1 MTRGRMTRPAAAP
14 PALAVALLAVFGAAA
29 GAEAEAGAEPVVVA
43 ERVESEAAAFRVV
56 RVATGLNH
64 PWSIAFL
71 PGGGA
76 LVTERPGGLLRL
88 DTRTGALRT
97 LSGAPQVASLGQGG
111 LLDVALHPAF
121 ADNRLV
127 YLSYA
132 AGRNGRYATSIARGR
147 LTESGL
153 EAVEVLFTM
162 NRPSGGH
169 LHFGSRLAFGAD
181 GMLYA
186 SFGDRGD
193 RHRAQD
199 PADHAGAIIRLR
211 DDGAAPPGNPFAAG
225 GGAAEVYSF
234 GHRNPQGLT
243 FHPVTGRLWS
253 HEHGPQGGD
262 EINVIESGVNYG
274 WPVIT
279 YGTEYRSGAPIGD
292 GTAAPGMAQPV
303 LHWTPS
309 IAPSG
314 MTFYD
319 GDRFPG
325 WRGDLFAG
333 ALAGRHLRRV
343 RLDGERAVAQEVLL
357 QNRVG
362 RVRDVRQGPDG
373 MLWLLEDAR
382 PGSVFR
388 LEPAGVDA

>member
-1 MTRGRMTRPAAAP
+1 MRAVAAT
-14 PALAVALLAVFGAAA
+14 ALLASLVALAAI
-29 GAEAEAGAEPVVVA
+29 AEPAVVA
-43 ERVESEAAAFRVV
+43 ERVVSEQATFRVV
-56 RVATGLNH
+56 RVATGLAN

-71 PGGGA
+71 PDGGA
-76 LVTERPGGLLRL
+76 LVSERPGALLRL
-88 DTRTGALRT
+88 DVETGAVRNVD
-97 LSGAPQVASLGQGG
+97 GVPRVAAVGQGG
-111 LLDVALHPAF
+111 LLDVEPHPQF

-132 AGRNGRYATSIARGR
+132 AGRSGRYATSIARGR
-147 LTESGL
+147 LTDAGL
-153 EAVEVLFTM
+153 EDVEVLFTM
-162 NRPSGGH
+162 NRPSGSR
-169 LHFGSRLAFGAD
+169 LHFGSRLSFGAD

-186 SFGDRGD
+186 TFGERGD

-199 PADHAGAIIRLR
+199 PSDHAGTIIRLR
-211 DDGAAPPGNPFAAG
+211 DDGTVPDDNPFVAG
-225 GGAAEVYSF
+225 GGALEVYSF
-234 GHRNPQGLT
+234 GHRNPQGLAV
-243 FHPVTGRLWS
+243 HPATGRVWS

-262 EINVIESGVNYG
+262 EINVIEAGVNYG
-274 WPVIT
+274 WPAIT
-279 YGTEYRSGAPIGD
+279 YGAEYRSGARIGV

-343 RLDGERAVAQEVLL
+343 QLDGERAVAEEVLL
-357 QNRVG
+357 QGRVG
-362 RVRDVRQGPDG
+362 RVRDVKQGPDG

-382 PGSVFR
+382 NGSIYR
-388 LEPAGVDA
+388 LEPVS

>member
-1 MTRGRMTRPAAAP
+1 MR
-14 PALAVALLAVFGAAA
+14 AVALTALLASLVAPAAV
-29 GAEAEAGAEPVVVA
+29 AEPAVVA
-43 ERVESEAAAFRVV
+43 ERVVSEQATFRVV
-56 RVATGLNH
+56 RVATGLAN

-71 PGGGA
+71 PDGDA
-76 LVTERPGGLLRL
+76 LVSERPGALLRL
-88 DTRTGALRT
+88 DVETGAVRNLDGVPR
-97 LSGAPQVASLGQGG
+97 VAAVGQGG
-111 LLDVALHPAF
+111 LLDVELHPQF

-132 AGRNGRYATSIARGR
+132 AGRSGSYATSIARGR
-147 LTESGL
+147 LTDSGL
-153 EAVEVLFTM
+153 EDVEVLFTM
-162 NRPSGGH
+162 NRPSGAR
-169 LHFGSRLAFGAD
+169 LHFGSRLSFGAD

-186 SFGDRGD
+186 TFGERGD

-199 PADHAGAIIRLR
+199 PADHAGTIIRLR
-211 DDGAAPPGNPFAAG
+211 DDGSVPDDNPFAAG
-225 GGAAEVYSF
+225 GGAPEVYSF
-234 GHRNPQGLT
+234 GHRNPQGMAV
-243 FHPVTGRLWS
+243 HPVTGRVWS

-262 EINVIESGVNYG
+262 EINVIEAGVNYG

-279 YGTEYRSGAPIGD
+279 YGREYRSGAPIGV

-343 RLDGERAVAQEVLL
+343 QLDGERAVAEEVLL
-357 QNRVG
+357 QGRVG
-362 RVRDVRQGPDG
+362 RVRDVKQGPDG

-382 PGSVFR
+382 NASIYR
-388 LEPAGVDA
+388 LEPVP

>member
-1 MTRGRMTRPAAAP
+1 MR
-14 PALAVALLAVFGAAA
+14 AVAFTALLASLVAPAAV
-29 GAEAEAGAEPVVVA
+29 AEPAVVA
-43 ERVESEAAAFRVV
+43 ERVVSEQATFRVM
-56 RVATGLNH
+56 RVAAGLAN

-71 PGGGA
+71 PDGDA
-76 LVTERPGGLLRL
+76 LVSERPGALLRL
-88 DTRTGALRT
+88 DVETGAVRNLDGVPR
-97 LSGAPQVASLGQGG
+97 VAAVGQGG
-111 LLDVALHPAF
+111 LLDVELHPRF

-132 AGRNGRYATSIARGR
+132 AGRSGSYATSIARGR
-147 LTESGL
+147 LTDSGL
-153 EAVEVLFTM
+153 EDVEVLFTM
-162 NRPSGGH
+162 NRPSGAR
-169 LHFGSRLAFGAD
+169 LHFGSRLSFGAD

-186 SFGDRGD
+186 TFGERGE

-199 PADHAGAIIRLR
+199 PADHAGTIIRLR
-211 DDGAAPPGNPFAAG
+211 DDGSVPDDNPFVSG
-225 GGAAEVYSF
+225 GGAPEVYSF
-234 GHRNPQGLT
+234 GHRNPQGMAV
-243 FHPVTGRLWS
+243 HPVTGRVWS

-262 EINVIESGVNYG
+262 EINVIEAGVNYG

-279 YGTEYRSGAPIGD
+279 YGREYRSGAPIGT

-333 ALAGRHLRRV
+333 ALAGQHLRRV
-343 RLDGERAVAQEVLL
+343 QLDGERAVAEEVLL
-357 QNRVG
+357 QRRVG
-362 RVRDVRQGPDG
+362 RVRDVKQGPDG

-382 PGSVFR
+382 SASIYR
-388 LEPAGVDA
+388 LEPVP

>member
-1 MTRGRMTRPAAAP
+1 MRA
-14 PALAVALLAVFGAAA
+14 AVAVLPMLLTALGAF
-29 GAEAEAGAEPVVVA
+29 AEPTVVA
-43 ERVESEAAAFRVV
+43 ERVESERETFRVV
-56 RVATGLNH
+56 RVATGLAN

-71 PGGGA
+71 PDGDA
-76 LVTERPGGLLRL
+76 LVSERPGALLRL
-88 DTRTGALRT
+88 EVETGALRS
-97 LSGAPQVASLGQGG
+97 LDGVPRVAAVGQGG
-111 LLDVALHPAF
+111 LLDVELHPGF

-132 AGRNGRYATSIARGR
+132 DGRSGRYATSIARGR
-147 LTESGL
+147 LTDAGL
-153 EAVEVLFTM
+153 EDVEVLFTM
-162 NRPSGGH
+162 NRPSGAR
-169 LHFGSRLAFGAD
+169 LHFGSRLSFGAD

-186 SFGDRGD
+186 TFGDRGE

-199 PADHAGAIIRLR
+199 PDDHAGTVIRLR
-211 DDGAAPPGNPFAAG
+211 DDGSVPDDNPFAGG
-225 GGAAEVYSF
+225 GGAPEVYSF
-234 GHRNPQGLT
+234 GHRNAQGMAV
-243 FHPVTGRLWS
+243 HPVTGRVWL

-262 EINVIESGVNYG
+262 EINVIEAGVNYG

-279 YGTEYRSGAPIGD
+279 YGREYRSGARIGV

-333 ALAGRHLRRV
+333 ALVGQHLRRV
-343 RLDGERAVAQEVLL
+343 QLDGERAVAEEVLL
-357 QNRVG
+357 HRRVG
-362 RVRDVRQGPDG
+362 RVRDVKQGPDG

-382 PGSVFR
+382 SASIYR
-388 LEPAGVDA
+388 LEPVS

>member
-1 MTRGRMTRPAAAP
+1 MTRAGAA
-14 PALAVALLAVFGAAA
+14 ALLALLVTLG
-29 GAEAEAGAEPVVVA
+29 AGAEPTVVV
-43 ERVESEAAAFRVV
+43 ERVESEAATFRVV
-56 RVATGLNH
+56 RVADGLNR

-71 PGGGA
+71 PGGSA

-88 DTRTGALRT
+88 DTQTGALRT
-97 LSGAPQVASLGQGG
+97 LSGTPRVAATGQGG
-111 LLDVALHPAF
+111 LLDVETHPAF
-121 ADNRLV
+121 AENRLV

-132 AGRNGRYATSIARGR
+132 TGRRGRFATSIARGR
-147 LTESGL
+147 LTDSGL
-153 EAVEVLFTM
+153 EEVEVLFTM
-162 NRPSGGH
+162 NRPSGDRS
-169 LHFGSRLAFGAD
+169 HFGSRLAFGAD

-186 SFGDRGD
+186 SFGDRGERD
-193 RHRAQD
+193 RAQD

-211 DDGAAPPGNPFAAG
+211 DDGAAPADNPFAAG

-243 FHPVTGRLWS
+243 VHPVTGRLWS

-262 EINVIESGVNYG
+262 EINVIEAGVNYG
-274 WPVIT
+274 WPVISHGAE
-279 YGTEYRSGAPIGD
+279 YGSGAPIGI

-343 RLDGERAVAQEVLL
+343 QLDGERVVAQEVLL
-357 QNRVG
+357 QRRVG
-362 RVRDVRQGPDG
+362 RVRDVKQGPDG

-382 PGSVFR
+382 RGSIFR
-388 LEPAGVDA
+388 LEPAS

>member
-1 MTRGRMTRPAAAP
+1 MTRASPAALP
-14 PALAVALLAVFGAAA
+14 ALLAALLIAFGAAA
-29 GAEAEAGAEPVVVA
+29 GAGAEPAVVA
-43 ERVESEAAAFRVV
+43 ERVESEAATFRVV
-56 RVATGLNH
+56 RVADGLDY
-64 PWSIAFL
+64 PWAIAFL
-71 PGGGA
+71 PDGGA

-88 DTRTGALRT
+88 DTRTGALRALT
-97 LSGAPQVASLGQGG
+97 GAPQVAAVGQGG
-111 LLDVALHPAF
+111 LMDVALHPEF

-132 AGRNGRYATSIARGR
+132 AGSRGRYVTRIARGR
-147 LTESGL
+147 LTEAGL

-162 NRPSGGH
+162 NRPSGGNR
-169 LHFGSRLAFGAD
+169 HFGSRLAFGVD
-181 GMLYA
+181 GLLYA
-186 SFGDRGD
+186 STGDRGE

-211 DDGAAPPGNPFAAG
+211 DDGAPAPGNPFAAG

-234 GHRNPQGLT
+234 GHRNPQGLAV
-243 FHPVTGRLWS
+243 HPVTGRLWS
-253 HEHGPQGGD
+253 HEHGPRGGD
-262 EINVIESGVNYG
+262 EINVLEAGVNYG

-279 YGTEYRSGAPIGD
+279 YGAEYGSGRAIGD

-333 ALAGRHLRRV
+333 ALVGRHLRRV
-343 RLDGERAVAQEVLL
+343 RLDGERAVGQEALL

-382 PGSVFR
+382 RGSIFR
-388 LEPAGVDA
+388 LEPAGVNG

>member
-1 MTRGRMTRPAAAP
+1 MMR
-14 PALAVALLAVFGAAA
+14 AVALTALLASLVAPAAV
-29 GAEAEAGAEPVVVA
+29 AEPAVVA
-43 ERVESEAAAFRVV
+43 ERVVSEQATFRVV
-56 RVATGLNH
+56 RVAAGLAN

-71 PGGGA
+71 PDGDA
-76 LVTERPGGLLRL
+76 LVSERPGALLRL
-88 DTRTGALRT
+88 DVETGAVRNLDGVPR
-97 LSGAPQVASLGQGG
+97 VAAVGQGG
-111 LLDVALHPAF
+111 LLDVELHPQF

-132 AGRNGRYATSIARGR
+132 AGRSGSYATSIARGR
-147 LTESGL
+147 LTDSGL
-153 EAVEVLFTM
+153 EDVEVLFTM
-162 NRPSGGH
+162 NRPSGAR
-169 LHFGSRLAFGAD
+169 LHFGSRLSFGAD

-186 SFGDRGD
+186 TFGERGD

-199 PADHAGAIIRLR
+199 PADHAGTIIRLR
-211 DDGAAPPGNPFAAG
+211 DDGTVPDDNPFAAG
-225 GGAAEVYSF
+225 GGAPEVYSF
-234 GHRNPQGLT
+234 GHRNPQGMAV
-243 FHPVTGRLWS
+243 HPVTGRVWS

-262 EINVIESGVNYG
+262 EINVIEAGVNYG

-279 YGTEYRSGAPIGD
+279 YGREYRSGAPIGV

-343 RLDGERAVAQEVLL
+343 QLDGERAVAEEVLL
-357 QNRVG
+357 QGRVG
-362 RVRDVRQGPDG
+362 RVRDVKQGPDG

-382 PGSVFR
+382 NASIYR
-388 LEPAGVDA
+388 LEPVP

>member
-1 MTRGRMTRPAAAP
+1 MRAAA
-14 PALAVALLAVFGAAA
+14 AAALLALLAALAA
-29 GAEAEAGAEPVVVA
+29 GAEPAVVA
-43 ERVESEAAAFRVV
+43 ERVVSDQATFRVV
-56 RVATGLNH
+56 RVASGLAN

-71 PGGGA
+71 PDGDA
-76 LVTERPGGLLRL
+76 LVSERPGGLLRL
-88 DTRTGALRT
+88 DVDTGAVRILDGVPR
-97 LSGAPQVASLGQGG
+97 VAAVGQGG
-111 LLDVALHPAF
+111 LLDVELHPAF

-132 AGRNGRYATSIARGR
+132 DGRSGRYATSIARGR

-153 EAVEVLFTM
+153 EEIEVLFTM
-162 NRPSGGH
+162 NQLSGGGR
-169 LHFGSRLAFGAD
+169 HFGSRLAFGAD

-186 SFGDRGD
+186 TFGDRGE

-199 PADHAGAIIRLR
+199 PADHAGTVIRLR
-211 DDGAAPPGNPFAAG
+211 DDGSVPDDNPFAD
-225 GGAAEVYSF
+225 GGAPEVYSF
-234 GHRNPQGLT
+234 GHRNAQGLAV
-243 FHPVTGRLWS
+243 HPATGRLWL

-262 EINVIESGVNYG
+262 EINVVDAGANYG

-279 YGTEYRSGAPIGD
+279 YGREYRSGARIGV

-333 ALAGRHLRRV
+333 ALAGQHLRRV
-343 RLDGERAVAQEVLL
+343 QLDGERAVAEEVLL
-357 QNRVG
+357 HRRVG
-362 RVRDVRQGPDG
+362 RVRDVKQGPDG

-382 PGSVFR
+382 NGSIYR
-388 LEPAGVDA
+388 LEPVP

>member
-1 MTRGRMTRPAAAP
+1 MRA
-14 PALAVALLAVFGAAA
+14 AVAVLPVLLTALGAF
-29 GAEAEAGAEPVVVA
+29 AEPTVVA
-43 ERVESEAAAFRVV
+43 ERVESERETFRVV
-56 RVATGLNH
+56 RVATGLAN

-71 PGGGA
+71 PDGDA
-76 LVTERPGGLLRL
+76 LVSERPGALLRL
-88 DTRTGALRT
+88 DVETGALRN
-97 LSGAPQVASLGQGG
+97 LDGVPQVAAIGQGG
-111 LLDVALHPAF
+111 LLDVELHPAF

-132 AGRNGRYATSIARGR
+132 DGRSGRYATSIARGR
-147 LTESGL
+147 LTDAGL
-153 EAVEVLFTM
+153 EDVEVLFTM
-162 NRPSGGH
+162 NRPSGAR
-169 LHFGSRLAFGAD
+169 LHFGSRLSFGAD

-186 SFGDRGD
+186 TFGDRGE

-199 PADHAGAIIRLR
+199 ADDHAGTVIRLR
-211 DDGAAPPGNPFAAG
+211 DDGSVPDDNPFAGG
-225 GGAAEVYSF
+225 GGAPEVYSF
-234 GHRNPQGLT
+234 GHRNAQGMAV
-243 FHPVTGRLWS
+243 HPVTGRVWS

-262 EINVIESGVNYG
+262 EINVIEAGVNYG

-279 YGTEYRSGAPIGD
+279 YGAEYRSGARIGV

-333 ALAGRHLRRV
+333 ALVGQHLRRV
-343 RLDGERAVAQEVLL
+343 QLDGERAVAEEVLL
-357 QNRVG
+357 HRRVG
-362 RVRDVRQGPDG
+362 RVRDVKQGPDG

-382 PGSVFR
+382 SASIYR
-388 LEPAGVDA
+388 LEPVP

>member
-1 MTRGRMTRPAAAP
+1 MRRAAAT
-14 PALAVALLAVFGAAA
+14 ALLACVVALG
-29 GAEAEAGAEPVVVA
+29 AGAEPAVVA
-43 ERVESEAAAFRVV
+43 ERVDSEQATFRVV
-56 RVATGLNH
+56 RVATGLAN

-71 PGGGA
+71 PDGGA
-76 LVTERPGGLLRL
+76 LVSERPGALLRL
-88 DTRTGALRT
+88 DVETGDLQDLDGVPR
-97 LSGAPQVASLGQGG
+97 VAAAGQGG
-111 LLDVALHPAF
+111 LLDVELHPAF

-132 AGRNGRYATSIARGR
+132 AGRSGSYATSIARGR
-147 LTESGL
+147 LTDSGL
-153 EAVEVLFTM
+153 EDVEVLFTM
-162 NRPSGGH
+162 NRPSGSR
-169 LHFGSRLAFGAD
+169 LHFGSRLSFGAD

-186 SFGDRGD
+186 TFGERGD

-199 PADHAGAIIRLR
+199 PADHAGTIIRLR
-211 DDGAAPPGNPFAAG
+211 DDGSVPDDNPFAGG
-225 GGAAEVYSF
+225 GGALEVYSF
-234 GHRNPQGLT
+234 GHRNPQGLAV
-243 FHPVTGRLWS
+243 HPATGRVWS

-262 EINVIESGVNYG
+262 EINVIEAGVNYG

-279 YGTEYRSGAPIGD
+279 YGAEYRSGARIGI

-343 RLDGERAVAQEVLL
+343 QLDGEQAVAEEVLL
-357 QNRVG
+357 HHRVG
-362 RVRDVRQGPDG
+362 RVRDVKQGPDG

-382 PGSVFR
+382 NGSIYR
-388 LEPAGVDA
+388 LEPVP

>member
-1 MTRGRMTRPAAAP
+1 MMR
-14 PALAVALLAVFGAAA
+14 AVVLTALLASLVAPAAV
-29 GAEAEAGAEPVVVA
+29 AEPAVVA
-43 ERVESEAAAFRVV
+43 ERVVSEQATFRVV
-56 RVATGLNH
+56 RVATGLAN

-71 PGGGA
+71 PDGGA
-76 LVTERPGGLLRL
+76 LVSERPGALLRL
-88 DTRTGALRT
+88 DVETGAVRDLD
-97 LSGAPQVASLGQGG
+97 GVPQVAAVGQGG
-111 LLDVALHPAF
+111 LLDVELHPAF

-132 AGRNGRYATSIARGR
+132 AGRSGSYATSIARGR
-147 LTESGL
+147 LTDSGL
-153 EAVEVLFTM
+153 EDVEVLFTM
-162 NRPSGGH
+162 NRPSGAR
-169 LHFGSRLAFGAD
+169 LHFGSRLSFGAD

-186 SFGDRGD
+186 TFGERGE

-199 PADHAGAIIRLR
+199 PADHAGTIIRLR
-211 DDGAAPPGNPFAAG
+211 DDGSVPDDNPFVSG
-225 GGAAEVYSF
+225 GGAPEVYSF
-234 GHRNPQGLT
+234 GHRNAQGLAV
-243 FHPVTGRLWS
+243 HPVTGRVWS

-262 EINVIESGVNYG
+262 EINVIEAGVNYG

-279 YGTEYRSGAPIGD
+279 YGREYRSGAPIGV

-333 ALAGRHLRRV
+333 ALAGQHLRRV
-343 RLDGERAVAQEVLL
+343 QLDGERAVAEEVLL
-357 QNRVG
+357 QRRVG
-362 RVRDVRQGPDG
+362 RVRDVKQGPNG

-382 PGSVFR
+382 NASIYR
-388 LEPAGVDA
+388 LEPVP

>member
-1 MTRGRMTRPAAAP
+1 MRAG
-14 PALAVALLAVFGAAA
+14 AVSALLAFLMALA
-29 GAEAEAGAEPVVVA
+29 AGAEPVVVA
-43 ERVESEAAAFRVV
+43 ERVDSEQATFRVV
-56 RVATGLNH
+56 RVATGLAN

-71 PGGGA
+71 PDGGA
-76 LVTERPGGLLRL
+76 LVSERPGALLRL
-88 DTRTGALRT
+88 DVETGDLQDLDGVPR
-97 LSGAPQVASLGQGG
+97 VAAVGQGG
-111 LLDVALHPAF
+111 LLDVELHPAF

-132 AGRNGRYATSIARGR
+132 AGRSGGYATSIARGR
-147 LTESGL
+147 LTDSGL
-153 EAVEVLFTM
+153 DDVEVLFTM
-162 NRPSGGH
+162 NRPSGSR
-169 LHFGSRLAFGAD
+169 LHFGSRLSFGAD

-186 SFGDRGD
+186 TFGERGD

-199 PADHAGAIIRLR
+199 PADHAGTIIRLR
-211 DDGAAPPGNPFAAG
+211 DDGSVPDDNPFAG
-225 GGAAEVYSF
+225 GGAAPEVYSF
-234 GHRNPQGLT
+234 GHRNPQGLAV
-243 FHPVTGRLWS
+243 HPATGRVWS

-262 EINVIESGVNYG
+262 EINVIEAGVNYG

-279 YGTEYRSGAPIGD
+279 YGAEYRSGARIGI

-343 RLDGERAVAQEVLL
+343 QLDGERAVAEEVLL
-357 QNRVG
+357 HHRVG
-362 RVRDVRQGPDG
+362 RVRDVKQGPDG

-382 PGSVFR
+382 NGSIYR
-388 LEPAGVDA
+388 LEPVS

>member
-1 MTRGRMTRPAAAP
+1 MMRAGAA
-14 PALAVALLAVFGAAA
+14 ALLALLVAPG
-29 GAEAEAGAEPVVVA
+29 AGAEPAVVA
-43 ERVESEAAAFRVV
+43 ERVESDAEAFRVV
-56 RVATGLNH
+56 RVADGLNH

-71 PGGGA
+71 PGGSA
-76 LVTERPGGLLRL
+76 LVSERPGGLLRL
-88 DTRTGALRT
+88 DTRTGARRT
-97 LSGAPQVASLGQGG
+97 LSGTPRVAAVGQGG
-111 LLDVALHPAF
+111 LLDVEPHPAF
-121 ADNRLV
+121 AGNRLV

-132 AGRNGRYATSIARGR
+132 TGRNGRYATSIARGR
-147 LTESGL
+147 LTDSGL
-153 EAVEVLFTM
+153 EDVEVLFTM
-162 NRPSGGH
+162 NRPSGGP
-169 LHFGSRLAFGAD
+169 LHFGSRLVFGAD

-186 SFGDRGD
+186 SLGERGE

-211 DDGAAPPGNPFAAG
+211 DDGTAPADNPFAAG

-234 GHRNPQGLT
+234 GHRNPQGLAV
-243 FHPVTGRLWS
+243 HPVTGRLWS

-262 EINVIESGVNYG
+262 EINVIEAGVNYG
-274 WPVIT
+274 WPVIS
-279 YGTEYRSGAPIGD
+279 YGAEYGSGAPIGS
-292 GTAAPGMAQPV
+292 GAAAPGMAQPV

-343 RLDGERAVAQEVLL
+343 QLDGERVVAQEVLL
-357 QNRVG
+357 QGRVG
-362 RVRDVRQGPDG
+362 RVRDVKQGPDG
-373 MLWLLEDAR
+373 LLWLLEDAR
-382 PGSVFR
+382 RGSIFR
-388 LEPAGVDA
+388 LEPAS

>member
-1 MTRGRMTRPAAAP
+1 MR
-14 PALAVALLAVFGAAA
+14 AVAFTALLAALVAPAAV
-29 GAEAEAGAEPVVVA
+29 AEPAVVA
-43 ERVESEAAAFRVV
+43 ERVESEQATFRVV
-56 RVATGLNH
+56 RVATGLAN

-71 PGGGA
+71 PDGDA
-76 LVTERPGGLLRL
+76 LVSERPGALLRL
-88 DTRTGALRT
+88 DVETGAVRNLDGVPR
-97 LSGAPQVASLGQGG
+97 VAAVGQGG
-111 LLDVALHPAF
+111 LLDVELHPQF

-132 AGRNGRYATSIARGR
+132 AGRSGSYATSIARGR
-147 LTESGL
+147 LTDSGL
-153 EAVEVLFTM
+153 EDVEVLFTM
-162 NRPSGGH
+162 NRPSGAR
-169 LHFGSRLAFGAD
+169 LHFGSRLSFGAD

-186 SFGDRGD
+186 TFGERGD

-199 PADHAGAIIRLR
+199 PADHAGTIIRLR
-211 DDGAAPPGNPFAAG
+211 DDGSVPDDNPFVSG
-225 GGAAEVYSF
+225 GGAPEVYSF
-234 GHRNPQGLT
+234 GHRNAQGLAV
-243 FHPVTGRLWS
+243 HPVTGRVWS

-262 EINVIESGVNYG
+262 EINVIEAGVNYG

-279 YGTEYRSGAPIGD
+279 YGREYRSGAPIGV

-333 ALAGRHLRRV
+333 ALAGQHLRRV
-343 RLDGERAVAQEVLL
+343 QLDGERAVAEEVLL
-357 QNRVG
+357 QRRVG
-362 RVRDVRQGPDG
+362 RVRDVKQGPDG

-382 PGSVFR
+382 NASIYR
-388 LEPAGVDA
+388 LEPVP

>member
-1 MTRGRMTRPAAAP
+1 MTRASVAAL
-14 PALAVALLAVFGAAA
+14 PALLVALLVALG
-29 GAEAEAGAEPVVVA
+29 AGAEPAVVA
-43 ERVESEAAAFRVV
+43 ERVESEAETFRVV
-56 RVATGLNH
+56 RVADGLNH

-71 PGGGA
+71 PGGNA
-76 LVTERPGGLLRL
+76 LVSERPGGLLRL
-88 DTRTGALRT
+88 DTRTGARRT
-97 LSGAPQVASLGQGG
+97 LSGAPRVAAVGQGG
-111 LLDVALHPAF
+111 LLDVALHPEF
-121 ADNRLV
+121 AENRLV

-132 AGRNGRYATSIARGR
+132 AGRSGRYATSIARGR
-147 LTESGL
+147 LTDSGL

-162 NRPSGGH
+162 NRPSGAR

-186 SFGDRGD
+186 SFGERGE

-199 PADHAGAIIRLR
+199 PADHAGTIIRLR
-211 DDGAAPPGNPFAAG
+211 DDGTVPPDNPFAG
-225 GGAAEVYSF
+225 GEGVAEVYSF
-234 GHRNPQGLT
+234 GHRNPQGLAV
-243 FHPVTGRLWS
+243 HPVTGRLWS

-262 EINVIESGVNYG
+262 EINVIEAGVNYG

-279 YGTEYRSGAPIGD
+279 YGAEYRSGAPIGT

-325 WRGDLFAG
+325 WQGDLFAG

-357 QNRVG
+357 QDRVG

-382 PGSVFR
+382 RGSIFR
-388 LEPAGVDA
+388 LEPTA

>member
-1 MTRGRMTRPAAAP
+1 MRVAAA
-14 PALAVALLAVFGAAA
+14 AALLALLAALAA
-29 GAEAEAGAEPVVVA
+29 GAEPAVVA
-43 ERVESEAAAFRVV
+43 ERVVSDQATFRVV
-56 RVATGLNH
+56 RVASGLTN

-71 PGGGA
+71 PDGDA
-76 LVTERPGGLLRL
+76 LVSERPGALLRL
-88 DTRTGALRT
+88 NVDTGAVRILDGVPR
-97 LSGAPQVASLGQGG
+97 VAAVGQGG
-111 LLDVALHPAF
+111 LLDVELHPAF

-132 AGRNGRYATSIARGR
+132 DGRSGRYATSIARGR

-153 EAVEVLFTM
+153 EEIEVLFTM
-162 NRPSGGH
+162 NQPSGGGR
-169 LHFGSRLAFGAD
+169 HFGSRLAFGAD

-186 SFGDRGD
+186 TFGDRGE

-199 PADHAGAIIRLR
+199 PADHAGTVIRLR
-211 DDGAAPPGNPFAAG
+211 DDGSVPDDNPFAD
-225 GGAAEVYSF
+225 GGAPEVYSF
-234 GHRNPQGLT
+234 GHRNAQGLAV
-243 FHPVTGRLWS
+243 HPATGRLWL

-262 EINVIESGVNYG
+262 EINVVDAGANYG

-279 YGTEYRSGAPIGD
+279 YGREYRSGARIGV

-314 MTFYD
+314 MVFYD

-325 WRGDLFAG
+325 WRGGLFAG
-333 ALAGRHLRRV
+333 ALAGQHLRRV
-343 RLDGERAVAQEVLL
+343 QLDGERAVAEEVLL
-357 QNRVG
+357 HRRVG
-362 RVRDVRQGPDG
+362 RVRDVKQGPDG

-382 PGSVFR
+382 NGSIYR
-388 LEPAGVDA
+388 LEPVP

>member
-1 MTRGRMTRPAAAP
+1 MTRAGAAALT
-14 PALAVALLAVFGAAA
+14 ALLVALLVALG
-29 GAEAEAGAEPVVVA
+29 AGAEPAVVA
-43 ERVESEAAAFRVV
+43 ERVESEAETFRVV
-56 RVATGLNH
+56 RVADGLDH

-71 PGGGA
+71 PDGNA
-76 LVTERPGGLLRL
+76 LVSERPGSLLRL
-88 DTRTGALRT
+88 DTRTGARRT
-97 LSGAPQVASLGQGG
+97 LSGAPRVAAVGNGG
-111 LLDVALHPAF
+111 LLDVALHPEF
-121 ADNRLV
+121 AENRLV
-127 YLSYA
+127 YLSYV
-132 AGRNGRYATSIARGR
+132 AGRSGRYATSIARGR
-147 LTESGL
+147 LTDSGL

-162 NRPSGGH
+162 NRPSGSR

-186 SFGDRGD
+186 SLGARGE

-199 PADHAGAIIRLR
+199 PADHAGTIIRLR
-211 DDGAAPPGNPFAAG
+211 DDGTAPPDNPFAG
-225 GGAAEVYSF
+225 GEGAAEVYSF
-234 GHRNPQGLT
+234 GHRNPQGLAV
-243 FHPVTGRLWS
+243 HPVTGRLWS
-253 HEHGPQGGD
+253 HEHGPRGGD
-262 EINVIESGVNYG
+262 EINVIEAGVNYG

-279 YGTEYRSGAPIGD
+279 YGTFYSGAPIGT

-325 WRGDLFAG
+325 WQGDLFAG

-357 QNRVG
+357 QDRVG

-382 PGSVFR
+382 LGGDGARGAADGGSIFR
-388 LEPAGVDA
+388 LEPTS

>member
-1 MTRGRMTRPAAAP
+1 MRRAAAT
-14 PALAVALLAVFGAAA
+14 ALLACVVALG
-29 GAEAEAGAEPVVVA
+29 AGAEPAVVA
-43 ERVESEAAAFRVV
+43 ERVVSEQAMFRVV
-56 RVATGLNH
+56 RVATGLAN

-71 PGGGA
+71 PDGGA
-76 LVTERPGGLLRL
+76 LVSERPGALLRL
-88 DTRTGALRT
+88 DVETGNLQDLDGVPR
-97 LSGAPQVASLGQGG
+97 VAAVGQGG
-111 LLDVALHPAF
+111 LLDIEPHPAF

-127 YLSYA
+127 YLAYA
-132 AGRNGRYATSIARGR
+132 AGRSGRYATSIARGR
-147 LTESGL
+147 LTDAGL
-153 EAVEVLFTM
+153 LDVEVLFTM
-162 NRPSGGH
+162 NRPSGSR
-169 LHFGSRLAFGAD
+169 LHFGSRLSFGAD

-186 SFGDRGD
+186 TFGERGD

-199 PADHAGAIIRLR
+199 PSDHAGTIIRLR
-211 DDGAAPPGNPFAAG
+211 DDGSVPADNPFAGG
-225 GGAAEVYSF
+225 GGAPEVYSF
-234 GHRNPQGLT
+234 GHRNPQGLAV
-243 FHPVTGRLWS
+243 HPANGRIWS

-262 EINVIESGVNYG
+262 EINVIEAGVNYG

-279 YGTEYRSGAPIGD
+279 FGAEYRSGARIGV
-292 GTAAPGMAQPV
+292 GTTAPGMAQPV

-343 RLDGERAVAQEVLL
+343 QLDGERAVAEEVLL
-357 QNRVG
+357 QGRVG
-362 RVRDVRQGPDG
+362 RVRDVKQGPDG

-382 PGSVFR
+382 NGSIYR
-388 LEPAGVDA
+388 LEPVS

>member
-1 MTRGRMTRPAAAP
+1 MTRASAAAP
-14 PALAVALLAVFGAAA
+14 PAKGAALPAALLIGLLAAFG
-29 GAEAEAGAEPVVVA
+29 AGAEPAVVV

-56 RVATGLNH
+56 RVADGLDH
-64 PWSIAFL
+64 PWAIAFL

-76 LVTERPGGLLRL
+76 LVTERSGGLLRL
-88 DTRTGALRT
+88 DTRTGALRA
-97 LSGAPQVASLGQGG
+97 LSGAPPVAAVGQGG
-111 LLDVALHPAF
+111 LMDVALHPAF
-121 ADNRLV
+121 TDNRLV
-127 YLSYA
+127 YLSYS
-132 AGRNGRYATSIARGR
+132 AGRRGRYATSIARGR
-147 LTESGL
+147 LTDSGL
-153 EAVEVLFTM
+153 EAVDVLFTM
-162 NRPSGGH
+162 NRPSGGNR
-169 LHFGSRLAFGAD
+169 HFGSRLAFGAD

-186 SFGDRGD
+186 SFGDRGE

-211 DDGAAPPGNPFAAG
+211 DDGAAPADNPFAGG

-243 FHPVTGRLWS
+243 FHPVTGRLWT
-253 HEHGPQGGD
+253 HEHGPRGGD

-279 YGTEYRSGAPIGD
+279 YGAEYGSGAPIGV
-292 GTAAPGMAQPV
+292 GAAAPGMAQPV

-333 ALAGRHLRRV
+333 ALVGRHLRRV
-343 RLDGERAVAQEVLL
+343 RLDGERAVGQEVLL
-357 QNRVG
+357 QDRVG

-373 MLWLLEDAR
+373 MLWLLEDAGR
-382 PGSVFR
+382 GSIFR
-388 LEPAGVDA
+388 LEPPA

>member
-1 MTRGRMTRPAAAP
+1 MRAAA
-14 PALAVALLAVFGAAA
+14 ATALLASLVALAAN
-29 GAEAEAGAEPVVVA
+29 AEPAVVA
-43 ERVESEAAAFRVV
+43 ERVVSEQATFRVV
-56 RVATGLNH
+56 RVATGLAN

-71 PGGGA
+71 PDGGA
-76 LVTERPGGLLRL
+76 LVSERPGALLRL
-88 DTRTGALRT
+88 DVETGAVRNLDGVPRVT
-97 LSGAPQVASLGQGG
+97 AVGQGG
-111 LLDVALHPAF
+111 LLDVELHPEF

-132 AGRNGRYATSIARGR
+132 AGRSGRYATSIARGR
-147 LTESGL
+147 LTDAGL
-153 EAVEVLFTM
+153 EDVEVLFTM
-162 NRPSGGH
+162 NRPSGGGR
-169 LHFGSRLAFGAD
+169 HFGSRLVFGAD

-186 SFGDRGD
+186 TFGDRGE

-199 PADHAGAIIRLR
+199 PADHAGTIIRLR
-211 DDGAAPPGNPFAAG
+211 DNGSVPGDNPFAG
-225 GGAAEVYSF
+225 GGAPEVYSF
-234 GHRNPQGLT
+234 GHRNAQGLT
-243 FHPVTGRLWS
+243 VHPATGRLWS

-262 EINVIESGVNYG
+262 EINVIEAGVNYG

-279 YGTEYRSGAPIGD
+279 YGAEYRSGARIGV

-343 RLDGERAVAQEVLL
+343 QLDGERTVAEEVLL
-357 QNRVG
+357 NRRVG
-362 RVRDVRQGPDG
+362 RVRDVKQGPDG

-382 PGSVFR
+382 NGSIYR
-388 LEPAGVDA
+388 LEPVS

>member
-1 MTRGRMTRPAAAP
+1 MR
-14 PALAVALLAVFGAAA
+14 AVAFTALLAALVAPAAV
-29 GAEAEAGAEPVVVA
+29 AEPAVVA
-43 ERVESEAAAFRVV
+43 ERVVSEQATFRVV
-56 RVATGLNH
+56 RVAAGLAN

-71 PGGGA
+71 PDGGA
-76 LVTERPGGLLRL
+76 LVSERPGALLRL
-88 DTRTGALRT
+88 DVETGAVRNLDGVPR
-97 LSGAPQVASLGQGG
+97 VAAVGQGG
-111 LLDVALHPAF
+111 LLDVELHPAF

-132 AGRNGRYATSIARGR
+132 AGRSGSYATSIARGR
-147 LTESGL
+147 LTDSGL
-153 EAVEVLFTM
+153 EDVEVLFTM
-162 NRPSGGH
+162 NRPSGAR
-169 LHFGSRLAFGAD
+169 LHFGSRLSFGAD

-186 SFGDRGD
+186 TFGERGE

-199 PADHAGAIIRLR
+199 PSDHAGTIIRLR
-211 DDGAAPPGNPFAAG
+211 DDGSVPDDNPFAAG
-225 GGAAEVYSF
+225 GGAPEVYSF
-234 GHRNPQGLT
+234 GHRNPQGLAV
-243 FHPVTGRLWS
+243 HPVTGRVWS

-262 EINVIESGVNYG
+262 EINVIEAGVNYG
-274 WPVIT
+274 WPVTT
-279 YGTEYRSGAPIGD
+279 YGREYRSGAPIGV

-333 ALAGRHLRRV
+333 ALAGQHLRRV
-343 RLDGERAVAQEVLL
+343 QLDGERAVAEEVLL
-357 QNRVG
+357 QRRVG
-362 RVRDVRQGPDG
+362 RVRDVKQGPDG

-382 PGSVFR
+382 NASIYR
-388 LEPAGVDA
+388 LEPVP

>member
-1 MTRGRMTRPAAAP
+1 MRVAAA
-14 PALAVALLAVFGAAA
+14 AALLALLAALAA
-29 GAEAEAGAEPVVVA
+29 GAEPAVVA
-43 ERVESEAAAFRVV
+43 ERVVSDQATFRVV
-56 RVATGLNH
+56 RVASGLTN

-71 PGGGA
+71 PDGDA
-76 LVTERPGGLLRL
+76 LVSERPGALLRL
-88 DTRTGALRT
+88 NVDTGAVRILDGVPR
-97 LSGAPQVASLGQGG
+97 VAAVGQGG
-111 LLDVALHPAF
+111 LLDVELHPAF

-132 AGRNGRYATSIARGR
+132 DGRSGRYATSIARGR

-153 EAVEVLFTM
+153 EEIEVLFTM
-162 NRPSGGH
+162 NQPSGGGR
-169 LHFGSRLAFGAD
+169 HFGSRLAFGAD

-186 SFGDRGD
+186 TFGDRGE

-199 PADHAGAIIRLR
+199 PADHAGTVIRLR
-211 DDGAAPPGNPFAAG
+211 DDGSVPDDNPFAD
-225 GGAAEVYSF
+225 GGAPEVYSF
-234 GHRNPQGLT
+234 GHRNAQGLAV
-243 FHPVTGRLWS
+243 HPATGRLWL

-262 EINVIESGVNYG
+262 EINVVDAGANYG

-279 YGTEYRSGAPIGD
+279 YGREYRSGARIGV

-333 ALAGRHLRRV
+333 ALAGQHLRRV
-343 RLDGERAVAQEVLL
+343 QLDGERAVAEEVLL
-357 QNRVG
+357 HRRVG
-362 RVRDVRQGPDG
+362 RVRDVKQGPDG

-382 PGSVFR
+382 NGSIYR
-388 LEPAGVDA
+388 LEPVP

>member
-1 MTRGRMTRPAAAP
+1 MR
-14 PALAVALLAVFGAAA
+14 AVALTALLASLVAPAAV
-29 GAEAEAGAEPVVVA
+29 AEPAVVA
-43 ERVESEAAAFRVV
+43 ERVVSEQATFRVV
-56 RVATGLNH
+56 RVATGLAN

-71 PGGGA
+71 PDGGA
-76 LVTERPGGLLRL
+76 LVSERPGALLRL
-88 DTRTGALRT
+88 DVETGAVRDLD
-97 LSGAPQVASLGQGG
+97 GVPQVAAVGQGG
-111 LLDVALHPAF
+111 LLDVELHPAF

-132 AGRNGRYATSIARGR
+132 AGRSGSYATSIARGR
-147 LTESGL
+147 LTDSGL
-153 EAVEVLFTM
+153 EDVEVLFTM
-162 NRPSGGH
+162 NRPSGAR
-169 LHFGSRLAFGAD
+169 LHFGSRLSFGAD

-186 SFGDRGD
+186 TFGERGD

-199 PADHAGAIIRLR
+199 PADHAGTIIRLR
-211 DDGAAPPGNPFAAG
+211 DDGTVPDDNPFAAG
-225 GGAAEVYSF
+225 GGAPEVYSF
-234 GHRNPQGLT
+234 GHRNPQGMAV
-243 FHPVTGRLWS
+243 HPVTGRVWS

-262 EINVIESGVNYG
+262 EINVIEAGVNYG

-279 YGTEYRSGAPIGD
+279 YGREYRSGAPIGV
-292 GTAAPGMAQPV
+292 GTAGPGMAQPV

-343 RLDGERAVAQEVLL
+343 QLDGERAVAEEVLL
-357 QNRVG
+357 QGRVG
-362 RVRDVRQGPDG
+362 RVRDVKQGPDG

-382 PGSVFR
+382 NASIYR
-388 LEPAGVDA
+388 LEPVP

>member
-1 MTRGRMTRPAAAP
+1 MMR
-14 PALAVALLAVFGAAA
+14 AVALTALLASLVAPAAV
-29 GAEAEAGAEPVVVA
+29 AEPAVVA
-43 ERVESEAAAFRVV
+43 ERVVSEQATFRVV
-56 RVATGLNH
+56 RVAAGLAN

-71 PGGGA
+71 PDGDA
-76 LVTERPGGLLRL
+76 LVSERPGALLRL
-88 DTRTGALRT
+88 DVETGAVRDLDGVPR
-97 LSGAPQVASLGQGG
+97 VAAVGQGG
-111 LLDVALHPAF
+111 LLDVELHPQF

-132 AGRNGRYATSIARGR
+132 AGRSGSYATSIARGR
-147 LTESGL
+147 LTDSGL
-153 EAVEVLFTM
+153 EDVEVLFTM
-162 NRPSGGH
+162 NRPSGAR
-169 LHFGSRLAFGAD
+169 LHFGSRLSFGAD

-186 SFGDRGD
+186 TFGERGD

-199 PADHAGAIIRLR
+199 PADHAGTIIRLR
-211 DDGAAPPGNPFAAG
+211 DDGTVPDDNPFAAG
-225 GGAAEVYSF
+225 GGAPEVYSF
-234 GHRNPQGLT
+234 GHRNPQGMAV
-243 FHPVTGRLWS
+243 HPVTGRVWS

-262 EINVIESGVNYG
+262 EINVIEAGVNYG

-279 YGTEYRSGAPIGD
+279 YGREYRSGAPIGV

-343 RLDGERAVAQEVLL
+343 QLDGERAVAEEVLL
-357 QNRVG
+357 QGRVG
-362 RVRDVRQGPDG
+362 RVRDVKQGPDG

-382 PGSVFR
+382 NASIYR
-388 LEPAGVDA
+388 LEPVP

>member
-1 MTRGRMTRPAAAP
+1 MR
-14 PALAVALLAVFGAAA
+14 AVAFTALLASLVAPAAV
-29 GAEAEAGAEPVVVA
+29 AEPAVVA
-43 ERVESEAAAFRVV
+43 ERVVSEQATFRVM
-56 RVATGLNH
+56 RVAAGLAN

-71 PGGGA
+71 PDGGA
-76 LVTERPGGLLRL
+76 LVSERPGALLRL
-88 DTRTGALRT
+88 DVETGAVRNLDGVPR
-97 LSGAPQVASLGQGG
+97 VAAVGQGG
-111 LLDVALHPAF
+111 LLDVELHPRF

-132 AGRNGRYATSIARGR
+132 AGRSGSYATSIARGR
-147 LTESGL
+147 LTDSGL
-153 EAVEVLFTM
+153 EDVEVLFTM
-162 NRPSGGH
+162 NRPSGAR
-169 LHFGSRLAFGAD
+169 LHFGSRLSFGAD

-186 SFGDRGD
+186 TFGERGE

-199 PADHAGAIIRLR
+199 PADHAGTIIRLR
-211 DDGAAPPGNPFAAG
+211 DDGSVPDDNPFVSG
-225 GGAAEVYSF
+225 GGAPEVYSF
-234 GHRNPQGLT
+234 GHRNAQGLAV
-243 FHPVTGRLWS
+243 HPATGRLWS

-262 EINVIESGVNYG
+262 EINVIEAGVNYG

-279 YGTEYRSGAPIGD
+279 YGREYRSGAPIGT

-333 ALAGRHLRRV
+333 ALAGQHLRRV
-343 RLDGERAVAQEVLL
+343 QLDGERAVAEEVLL
-357 QNRVG
+357 QRRVG
-362 RVRDVRQGPDG
+362 RVRDVKQGPDG

-382 PGSVFR
+382 SASIYR
-388 LEPAGVDA
+388 LEPVP

>member
-1 MTRGRMTRPAAAP
+1 MMRAGAA
-14 PALAVALLAVFGAAA
+14 ALLALLVAPG
-29 GAEAEAGAEPVVVA
+29 AGAEPAVVA
-43 ERVESEAAAFRVV
+43 ERVESDAEAFRVV
-56 RVATGLNH
+56 RVADGLHH

-71 PGGGA
+71 PDGSA
-76 LVTERPGGLLRL
+76 LVSERPGGLLRL
-88 DTRTGALRT
+88 DTRTGARRT
-97 LSGAPQVASLGQGG
+97 LSGTPRVAAVGQGG
-111 LLDVALHPAF
+111 LLDVEPHPAF
-121 ADNRLV
+121 AENRLV

-132 AGRNGRYATSIARGR
+132 TGRSGRYATGIARGR
-147 LTESGL
+147 LTDSGL
-153 EAVEVLFTM
+153 EDVEVLFTM
-162 NRPSGGH
+162 NRPSGGP
-169 LHFGSRLAFGAD
+169 LHFGSRLVFGAD

-186 SFGDRGD
+186 SLGERGE

-211 DDGAAPPGNPFAAG
+211 DDGTAPADNPFAAG

-234 GHRNPQGLT
+234 GHRNPQGLAV
-243 FHPVTGRLWS
+243 HPMTGRLWS

-262 EINVIESGVNYG
+262 EINVIEAGVNYG
-274 WPVIT
+274 WPVIS
-279 YGTEYRSGAPIGD
+279 YGAEYGSGAPIGI
-292 GTAAPGMAQPV
+292 GAAAPGMAQPV

-343 RLDGERAVAQEVLL
+343 QLDGERVAAQEVLL
-357 QNRVG
+357 QGRVG
-362 RVRDVRQGPDG
+362 RVRDVKQGPDG
-373 MLWLLEDAR
+373 LLWLLEDAR
-382 PGSVFR
+382 RGSIFR
-388 LEPAGVDA
+388 LEPAS

>member
-1 MTRGRMTRPAAAP
+1 MRAVAAT
-14 PALAVALLAVFGAAA
+14 ALLASLVALAAI
-29 GAEAEAGAEPVVVA
+29 AEPAVVA
-43 ERVESEAAAFRVV
+43 ERVVSEQATFRVV
-56 RVATGLNH
+56 RVATGLVN

-71 PGGGA
+71 PDGGA
-76 LVTERPGGLLRL
+76 LVSERPGALLRL
-88 DTRTGALRT
+88 DVETGAVRNLDGVPRVT
-97 LSGAPQVASLGQGG
+97 AVGQGG
-111 LLDVALHPAF
+111 LLDVELHPEF

-132 AGRNGRYATSIARGR
+132 AGRSGRYATSIARGR
-147 LTESGL
+147 LTDAGL
-153 EAVEVLFTM
+153 EDVEVLFTM
-162 NRPSGGH
+162 NRPSGGGR
-169 LHFGSRLAFGAD
+169 HFGSRLVFGAD

-186 SFGDRGD
+186 TFGDRGE

-199 PADHAGAIIRLR
+199 PADHAGTIIRLR
-211 DDGAAPPGNPFAAG
+211 DDGSVPGDNPFAG
-225 GGAAEVYSF
+225 GGAPEVYSF
-234 GHRNPQGLT
+234 GHRNAQGLT
-243 FHPVTGRLWS
+243 VHPATGRLWS

-262 EINVIESGVNYG
+262 EINVIEAGVNYG

-279 YGTEYRSGAPIGD
+279 YGAEYRSGARIGV

-343 RLDGERAVAQEVLL
+343 QLDGERAVAEEVLL
-357 QNRVG
+357 NRRVG
-362 RVRDVRQGPDG
+362 RVRDVKQGPDG

-382 PGSVFR
+382 NGSIYR
-388 LEPAGVDA
+388 LEPVS

>member
-1 MTRGRMTRPAAAP
+1 MMRAGAA
-14 PALAVALLAVFGAAA
+14 ALLALLVMPG
-29 GAEAEAGAEPVVVA
+29 AGAEPAVVA
-43 ERVESEAAAFRVV
+43 ERVESEVEAFRVV
-56 RVATGLNH
+56 RVADGLNH

-71 PGGGA
+71 PGGSA
-76 LVTERPGGLLRL
+76 LVSERPGGLLRL
-88 DTRTGALRT
+88 DTRTGERRM
-97 LSGAPQVASLGQGG
+97 LSGTPRVAAVGQGG
-111 LLDVALHPAF
+111 LLDVEPHPAF
-121 ADNRLV
+121 AENRLV

-132 AGRNGRYATSIARGR
+132 TGRSGRYATSIARGR
-147 LTESGL
+147 LTDSGL
-153 EAVEVLFTM
+153 EDVEVLFTM
-162 NRPSGGH
+162 NRPSGGP
-169 LHFGSRLAFGAD
+169 LHFGSRLVFGAD

-186 SFGDRGD
+186 SFGERGE

-211 DDGAAPPGNPFAAG
+211 DDGTAPADNPFAAG

-234 GHRNPQGLT
+234 GHRNPQGLAVN
-243 FHPVTGRLWS
+243 PVTGRLWS

-262 EINVIESGVNYG
+262 EINVIEAGVNYG
-274 WPVIT
+274 WPVIS
-279 YGTEYRSGAPIGD
+279 YGAEYGSGAPIGS
-292 GTAAPGMAQPV
+292 GAAAPGMAQPV

-314 MTFYD
+314 MAFYD

-343 RLDGERAVAQEVLL
+343 QLDGERVAAQEVLL
-357 QNRVG
+357 QGRVG
-362 RVRDVRQGPDG
+362 RVRDVKQGPDG

-382 PGSVFR
+382 RGSIFR
-388 LEPAGVDA
+388 LEPAS

>member
-1 MTRGRMTRPAAAP
+1 MRAAA
-14 PALAVALLAVFGAAA
+14 AAALLALLTALAA
-29 GAEAEAGAEPVVVA
+29 GAEPSVVA
-43 ERVESEAAAFRVV
+43 ERVVSDQATFRVV
-56 RVATGLNH
+56 RVASGLTN

-71 PGGGA
+71 PDGDA
-76 LVTERPGGLLRL
+76 LVSERPGALLRL
-88 DTRTGALRT
+88 NVDTGTVRNLDGVPR
-97 LSGAPQVASLGQGG
+97 VAAVGQGG
-111 LLDVALHPAF
+111 LLDVELHPAF
-121 ADNRLV
+121 ADNRVV

-132 AGRNGRYATSIARGR
+132 DGRSGRYATSIARGR

-153 EAVEVLFTM
+153 EEVDVLFTM
-162 NRPSGGH
+162 NQPSGGGR
-169 LHFGSRLAFGAD
+169 HFGSRLAFGAD

-186 SFGDRGD
+186 TFGDRGE

-199 PADHAGAIIRLR
+199 PADHAGTVIRLR
-211 DDGAAPPGNPFAAG
+211 DDGSVPDDNPFAD
-225 GGAAEVYSF
+225 GGAPEVYSF
-234 GHRNPQGLT
+234 GHRNAQGLAV
-243 FHPVTGRLWS
+243 HPATGRLWL

-262 EINVIESGVNYG
+262 EINVVDAGANYG

-279 YGTEYRSGAPIGD
+279 YGREYRSGARIGV
-292 GTAAPGMAQPV
+292 GTAAPSMAQPV

-333 ALAGRHLRRV
+333 ALAGQHLRRV
-343 RLDGERAVAQEVLL
+343 QLYGERAVAEEVLL
-357 QNRVG
+357 HRRVG
-362 RVRDVRQGPDG
+362 RVRDVKQGPDG

-382 PGSVFR
+382 NGSIYR
-388 LEPAGVDA
+388 LEPVP

>member
-1 MTRGRMTRPAAAP
+1 MRVAAA
-14 PALAVALLAVFGAAA
+14 AALLALLAALAA
-29 GAEAEAGAEPVVVA
+29 GAEPAVVA
-43 ERVESEAAAFRVV
+43 ERVVSDQATFRVV
-56 RVATGLNH
+56 RVASGLTN

-71 PGGGA
+71 PDGDA
-76 LVTERPGGLLRL
+76 LVSERPGELLRL
-88 DTRTGALRT
+88 NVDTGAMRILDGVPR
-97 LSGAPQVASLGQGG
+97 VAAVGQGG
-111 LLDVALHPAF
+111 LLDVELHPAF

-132 AGRNGRYATSIARGR
+132 DGRSGRYATSIARGR

-153 EAVEVLFTM
+153 EEIEVLFTM
-162 NRPSGGH
+162 NQPSGGGR
-169 LHFGSRLAFGAD
+169 HFGSRLAFGAD

-186 SFGDRGD
+186 TFGDRGE

-199 PADHAGAIIRLR
+199 PADHAGTVIRLR
-211 DDGAAPPGNPFAAG
+211 DDGSVPDDNPFAD
-225 GGAAEVYSF
+225 GGAPEVYSF
-234 GHRNPQGLT
+234 GHRNAQGLAV
-243 FHPVTGRLWS
+243 HPATGRLWL

-262 EINVIESGVNYG
+262 EINVVDAGANYG

-279 YGTEYRSGAPIGD
+279 YGREYRSGARIGV

-333 ALAGRHLRRV
+333 ALAGQHVRRV
-343 RLDGERAVAQEVLL
+343 QLDGERAVAEEVLL
-357 QNRVG
+357 HRRVG
-362 RVRDVRQGPDG
+362 RVRDVKQGPDG

-382 PGSVFR
+382 NGSIYR
-388 LEPAGVDA
+388 LEPVP

>member
-1 MTRGRMTRPAAAP
+1 MR
-14 PALAVALLAVFGAAA
+14 AVAFTALLAALVAPAAV
-29 GAEAEAGAEPVVVA
+29 AEPAVVA
-43 ERVESEAAAFRVV
+43 ERVVSEQATFRVV
-56 RVATGLNH
+56 RVAAGLAN

-71 PGGGA
+71 PDGGA
-76 LVTERPGGLLRL
+76 LVSERPGALLRL
-88 DTRTGALRT
+88 DVETGAVRNLDGVPR
-97 LSGAPQVASLGQGG
+97 VAAVGQGG
-111 LLDVALHPAF
+111 LLDVELHPAF

-132 AGRNGRYATSIARGR
+132 AGRSGSYATSIARGR
-147 LTESGL
+147 LTDSGL
-153 EAVEVLFTM
+153 EDVEVLFTM
-162 NRPSGGH
+162 NRPSGAR
-169 LHFGSRLAFGAD
+169 LHFGSRLSFGAD

-186 SFGDRGD
+186 TFGERGE

-199 PADHAGAIIRLR
+199 PSDHAGTIIRLR
-211 DDGAAPPGNPFAAG
+211 DDGSVPDDNPFAAG
-225 GGAAEVYSF
+225 GGAPEVYSF
-234 GHRNPQGLT
+234 GHRNPQGLAV
-243 FHPVTGRLWS
+243 HPVTGRVWS

-262 EINVIESGVNYG
+262 EINVIEAGVNYG

-279 YGTEYRSGAPIGD
+279 YGREYRSGAPIGT

-333 ALAGRHLRRV
+333 ALAGQHLRRV
-343 RLDGERAVAQEVLL
+343 QLDGERAVAEEVLL
-357 QNRVG
+357 QRRVG
-362 RVRDVRQGPDG
+362 RVRDVKQGPDG

-382 PGSVFR
+382 NASIFR
-388 LEPAGVDA
+388 LEPVP

>member
-1 MTRGRMTRPAAAP
+1 MMR
-14 PALAVALLAVFGAAA
+14 AVALTALLASLVAPAAV
-29 GAEAEAGAEPVVVA
+29 AEPAVVA
-43 ERVESEAAAFRVV
+43 ERVVSEQATFRVV
-56 RVATGLNH
+56 RVATGLAN

-71 PGGGA
+71 PDGGA
-76 LVTERPGGLLRL
+76 LVSERPGALLRL
-88 DTRTGALRT
+88 DVETGAVRDLD
-97 LSGAPQVASLGQGG
+97 GVPQVAAVGQGG
-111 LLDVALHPAF
+111 LLDVELHPAF

-132 AGRNGRYATSIARGR
+132 AGRSGSYATSIARGR
-147 LTESGL
+147 LTDSGL
-153 EAVEVLFTM
+153 EDVEVLFTM
-162 NRPSGGH
+162 NRPSGAR
-169 LHFGSRLAFGAD
+169 LHFGSRLSFGAD

-186 SFGDRGD
+186 TFGERGD

-199 PADHAGAIIRLR
+199 PADHAGTIIRLR
-211 DDGAAPPGNPFAAG
+211 DDGTVPDDNPFAAG
-225 GGAAEVYSF
+225 GGAPEVYSF
-234 GHRNPQGLT
+234 GHRNPQGMAV
-243 FHPVTGRLWS
+243 HPVTGRVWS

-262 EINVIESGVNYG
+262 EINVIEAGVNYG

-279 YGTEYRSGAPIGD
+279 YGREYRSGAPIGV

-343 RLDGERAVAQEVLL
+343 QLDGERAVAEEVLL
-357 QNRVG
+357 QGRVG
-362 RVRDVRQGPDG
+362 RVRDVKQGPDG

-382 PGSVFR
+382 NASIYR
-388 LEPAGVDA
+388 LEPVP